1 VSAADAPSGAGTV
14 AVIFG
19 GPSPEH
25 DVSILTGL
33 QAARAL
39 VTAGRADVE
48 AVYWTKGERFVAVEP
63 TLEASAFLDGA
74 PKGARELRFVA
85 QPGGGF
91 FTSKPG
97 VLGAK
102 ERRMDF
108 DVLVNCCHGGP
119 GEDGTLQA
127 ALDLAGVAYTGP
139 AAAAATLCMDKLAF
153 GAVVQA
159 AGLPALP
166 RRLVLPGSEAP
177 GWDGGGGTFIV
188 KPRFGGSSIGIEV
201 IEDWADV
208 VRYAEL
214 GGPHTVRGVVAE
226 PFRAEAYDVNVSVRG
241 YPVMAVSLFDRPLRS
256 TGAGPILSYSDKY
269 LGGEGMV
276 SAPRELPAKL
286 EPGLEKELRDA
297 AMTVAALAG
306 VRGVW
311 RIDFLVEDG
320 GKWWV
325 NEVNTVPGSLAK
337 YLWSGDA
344 AVDFSTLLA
353 DMIGEAR
360 RLPSVQWGSM
370 GADGSAL
377 RSAASIANK
386 LG

>member
-1 VSAADAPSGAGTV
+1 VTV
-14 AVIFG
+14 AANTVGVIFG

-39 VTAGRADVE
+39 TTTGRSVGGVE
-48 AVYWTKGERFVAVEP
+48 VLYWTKGERFVSVGPA
-63 TLEASAFLDGA
+63 LEASAFLEGA

-91 FTSKPG
+91 FSAKTG
-97 VLGAK
+97 VLGGGK
-102 ERRMDF
+102 ERKLELDA
-108 DVLVNCCHGGP
+108 VINCCHGGP

-127 ALDLAGVAYTGP
+127 ALDMAEIPYTGP
-139 AAAAATLCMDKLAF
+139 NAAGAALGMDKLAF
-153 GAVVQA
+153 GGVVQA
-159 AGLPALP
+159 AGLPTLP
-166 RRLVLPGSEAP
+166 RKLVLPGSDAP
-177 GWDGGGGTFIV
+177 TWGPFSGPYIV

-201 IEDWADV
+201 INEWADV

-214 GGPHTVRGVVAE
+214 GNPHTARGVVAE
-226 PFRAEAYDVNVSVRG
+226 PFHPDAYDVNVAVRA
-241 YPVMAVSLFDRPLRS
+241 YPTLALSLFERALR
-256 TGAGPILSYSDKY
+256 TGGSSPILSYSDKY

-286 EPGLEKELRDA
+286 DPGLEKELSDA
-297 AMTVAALAG
+297 TALVAGLVG

-311 RIDFLVEDG
+311 RIDFLVEAG
-320 GKWWV
+320 TGEWWV
-325 NEVNTVPGSLAK
+325 NEVNTIPGSLSK
-337 YLWSGDA
+337 YLWAGEA
-344 AVDFSTLLA
+344 AVEFHTLLA
-353 DMIGEAR
+353 DMVEEALR
-360 RLPSVQWGSM
+360 RPSAQWGSM

-377 RSAASIANK
+377 RSAASIASK